1 MARHEVWS
9 GDIYAK
15 LAEESSGWRK
25 SFEQK
30 FQGSKFTL
38 LRKTREKIVKRHSN
52 MVIRP
57 DEDGTTSE
65 KPTSEYHLSV
75 ITGGQHEQYKRDIS

>member
-1 MARHEVWS
+1 MKCDQAIFMPSWPRNQVGGVNLS
-9 GDIYAK
+9 NRNFSR
-15 LAEESSGWRK
+15 L
-25 SFEQK
+25 
-30 FQGSKFTL
+30 KFTL
-38 LRKTREKIVKRHSN
+38 LRKTRDKIAKRHSN

-75 ITGGQHEQYKRDIS
+75 ITGGQHEQ